1 MKELGEKFN
10 EERRKSAIVHAAV
23 QPPQDVIPVVPV
35 LNNQELEDGEYE
47 MDSEE
52 PEASEEASAN
62 SNAME
67 RAIKELQPNK
77 RAKYDVFASG
87 RGLELF
93 MKVTD
98 LAGSLDPMMP
108 KKLSK
113 HDNPF
118 GYFVISESLVK
129 AMAVQRNFL
138 KDKLQIFN

>member
-1 MKELGEKFN
+1 
-10 EERRKSAIVHAAV
+10 
-23 QPPQDVIPVVPV
+23 
-35 LNNQELEDGEYE
+35 
-47 MDSEE
+47 
-52 PEASEEASAN
+52 
-62 SNAME
+62 
-67 RAIKELQPNK
+67 
-77 RAKYDVFASG
+77 
-87 RGLELF
+87 

-138 KDKLQIFN
+138 KDKLQTFN